1 MNKSKNSFTPEKKLE
16 TIEKIIGLIQTEYE
30 DTIQEFKT
38 INCTGLLMRSVL
50 YDAVKVANER
60 FTEEGIT
67 QNLIAYGVQKQIN
80 EGDGKMNNLQ
90 IINQQGKLVI
100 DSREV
105 AEIVEK
111 NHAHLMRDIRGYVD
125 VIRTNPKLDSL
136 KFFLDSNYEDSKGE
150 TRPCYLL
157 TKQGCE
163 MVANKMT
170 GQKGVLF
177 TAEYVEAFNNMEKYT
192 QTNFSINEFKGQ
204 LATLVNDMF
213 EEKLSDVK
221 EYYKIKAQSKVD
233 ISSYI
238 KKRLGILRAD
248 DEYEQVK
255 TRVFLI
261 LGINKWE
268 DLDVD
273 SYKTILPVIDESIR
287 VIKLDRPQQTSFF
300 DIA

>member
-16 TIEKIIGLIQTEYE
+16 TIEKIISLIQREYE

-60 FTEEGIT
+60 FTEEKIT
-67 QNLIAYGVQKQIN
+67 QNLIKDGIQKQIN
-80 EGDGKMNNLQ
+80 KGDGKMKNLQ

-100 DSREV
+100 DSRDV
-105 AEIVEK
+105 AEMVGK
-111 NHAHLMRDIRGYVD
+111 AHDKLLRDIRGY
-125 VIRTNPKLDSL
+125 IEIISHSPKLESE
-136 KFFLDSNYEDSKGE
+136 KFFIESQYLNSRNQKQ
-150 TRPCYLL
+150 PCYLL

-177 TAEYVEAFNNMEKYT
+177 TAEYVQAFNNMEKYT

-233 ISSYI
+233 I
-238 KKRLGILRAD
+238 RC
-248 DEYEQVK
+248 
-255 TRVFLI
+255 
-261 LGINKWE
+261 
-268 DLDVD
+268 
-273 SYKTILPVIDESIR
+273 
-287 VIKLDRPQQTSFF
+287 
-300 DIA
+300 